1 MMDGDEMGKWLSGGK
16 DYASYLECFHPWVRR
31 GFTERAKQ
39 NPLLQQYGAQPR
51 AMSPNR
57 HLAISAALNDF
68 ALHVV
73 PEVVER
79 EHAGRVIYAG
89 GDDVLAM
96 LSAADL
102 VSAMQRLR
110 RAYSGDDPANA
121 NLDWREAQREAG
133 LSLKDGFGLLHG
145 RLLRL
150 MGKKATASCG
160 AVIAHH
166 QAPLAAVLRELR
178 EAEQRA
184 KSEGGRD
191 AWSLALIK
199 RSGGAVH
206 LTAKWGE
213 PLDALNAFAEFLAN
227 PKVSR
232 RAVYNTLEWI
242 EDLPHDDAV
251 PIEALLAYQLQRQAE
266 DEARS
271 QAPDL
276 ARRLIRIAFDPS
288 MRPKAVGP
296 VAWLRDFLIG
306 AEFLAREV
314 RR

>member
-1 MMDGDEMGKWLSGGK
+1 MDGN
-16 DYASYLECFHPWVRR
+16 
-31 GFTERAKQ
+31 Q
-39 NPLLQQYGAQPR
+39 LLNQYGKEPR

-68 ALHVV
+68 ALYAV
-73 PEVVER
+73 PEVIESK
-79 EHAGRVIYAG
+79 HAGRLIYAG

-96 LSAADL
+96 LPVADL
-102 VSAMQRLR
+102 IPAMQRLR
-110 RAYSGDDPANA
+110 QAYSGHDPSSAD
-121 NLDWREAQREAG
+121 LDWRQARG
-133 LSLKDGFGLLHG
+133 DRRLVLKGGFGLVQK

-150 MGKKATASCG
+150 MGDKATASCG

-178 EAEQRA
+178 VAEQRA
-184 KSEGGRD
+184 KSDGGRD

-199 RSGGAVH
+199 RSGGTVH

-213 PLDALNAFAEFLAN
+213 PLDALGALCDFLAD

-232 RAVYNTLEWI
+232 RAVYNILEWI
-242 EDLPHDDAV
+242 EDLPPGH
-251 PIEALLAYQLQRQAE
+251 ESLLGALLAYQLERQAE
-266 DEARS
+266 SDSARS
-271 QAPDL
+271 QAPPL
-276 ARRLIRIAFDPS
+276 AKRLTKVAFDANLRPS
-288 MRPKAVGP
+288 GAEP
-296 VAWLRDFLIG
+296 VDWLKDFLIG